1 MENLGRE
8 KREKKNK
15 NKNKNKNK
23 TDDKKDPKNTDHTR
37 HRAFSFGDAKT

>member
-15 NKNKNKNK
+15 TKNK
-23 TDDKKDPKNTDHTR
+23 TDDKKDLKNTDHTR
-37 HRAFSFGDAKT
+37 HRAFSFADAKT

>member
-1 MENLGRE
+1 MKNE
-8 KREKKNK
+8 EKKIE
-15 NKNKNKNK
+15 NKNKNK